1 MFKITSTSLV
11 PNKRILDVLDIN
23 KLGYMVLQG
32 KIRLIEDTNLK
43 IVIPTTYLITSP
55 FNLEIL
61 EYELTEK
68 NNKPIFIKSLNQKF
82 NIKELTNLLKKLK
95 KSI

>member
-1 MFKITSTSLV
+1 MFKTTINTLNSNERL
-11 PNKRILDVLDIN
+11 LEVLDN
-23 KLGYMVLQG
+23 LNLEYTVLKG
-32 KIRLIEDTNLK
+32 EIRLIESTNLK
-43 IVIPTTYLITSP
+43 IVIPTIYKITTP